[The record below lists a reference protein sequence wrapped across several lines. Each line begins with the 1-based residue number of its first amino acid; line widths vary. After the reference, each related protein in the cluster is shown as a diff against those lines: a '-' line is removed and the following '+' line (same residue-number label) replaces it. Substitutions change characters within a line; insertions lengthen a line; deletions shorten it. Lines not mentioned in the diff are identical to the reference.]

1 MFAHNVNNIS
11 NLAQQQVQQSRVKVS
26 IANWQNGS
34 MQDLLNFI
42 SRHTRV
48 SLMQASVQGQLVVG
62 YVNNSQQAQEVRKWN
77 GAKFAGNNLKI
88 EIDTTGSNGATA
100 NNGGTSSTV
109 QFLKGIILK
118 RYDRQNKMLN
128 LGDLI
133 NDPELANN
141 NMFSTM
147 ARQSKVIPAIL
158 KVASTEEEL
167 KYVESLNLANNNL
180 KDLVSISNLP
190 LIFNNL
196 KNLCLANNNFTRFQ
210 TFTQWKNK
218 FTHLREMLMVNNP
231 ICNDRMYRSEMLN
244 IFPKLAVLDN
254 NMVRNEVKL
263 KSVFSIMPILN
274 PQQPGATAS
283 KFQPF
288 FFESQDIS
296 NVSTNFITNFLN
308 CWDQD
313 RTQLLNLY
321 TPQSQ
326 FSISTDSSIP
336 SSTVKDADQTP
347 SFGHYLSTSRNFTK
361 ISTPKLLQER
371 LATGQEQI
379 NTLFNSIPKTK
390 HYLMENPNDYSVEAV
405 TYQQV
410 NGFLVTLHG
419 YFEEVEKPIN
429 DSNNSN
435 GNKKTSMRNKRYNN
449 NGSTSNKRLSKKTFD
464 RTWVI
469 INNAA
474 TNSIIIASDL
484 LTIRSYSLPSW
495 HVEQPPVPMQ
505 TPIPIVSGS
514 VTPSGPASITPVP
527 GMTPGLAMTPGVGM
541 TPVAGTPVVSPH
553 LQLPPDIQ
561 AKLNPIQLELL
572 NKLQL
577 QTKLNSEYTYMLAEQ
592 SAWNFDTAAAA
603 FQSSVANLPPNA
615 FIQG

>member
-1 MFAHNVNNIS
+1 MFSHNVNNIS
-11 NLAQQQVQQSRVKVS
+11 NVAQQQVQQNRVKVT

-48 SLMQASVQGQLVVG
+48 SLMQATVQGQLVVG
-62 YVNNSQQAQEVRKWN
+62 YVNNNQQAQEVKKWN

-88 EIDTTGSNGATA
+88 DIDSTGANGTGA

-109 QFLKGIILK
+109 QFLKNILFK

-128 LGDLI
+128 LGDLV
-133 NDPELANN
+133 NDPELVNN
-141 NMFSTM
+141 NMFSAM

-167 KYVESLNLANNNL
+167 KYIESLNLANNNL
-180 KDLVSISNLP
+180 KDLVPIANLP
-190 LIFNNL
+190 LTFKKL
-196 KNLCLANNNFTRFQ
+196 KNLCLANNSFTRFQ

-218 FTHLREMLMVNNP
+218 FTQIREILMVNNP

-254 NMVRNEVKL
+254 NMIRDEVKL

-274 PQQPGATAS
+274 PQQPNAAPS

-296 NVSTNFITNFLN
+296 NVSTNFISNFLN
-308 CWDQD
+308 FWDLD

-326 FSISTDSSIP
+326 FSVSMDSSIP
-336 SSTVKDADQTP
+336 SSTVKESDQTP
-347 SFGHYLSTSRNFTK
+347 SFGYYISSSRNFTK

-379 NTLFNSIPKTK
+379 NNLFNSIPKTK
-390 HYLMENPNDYSVEAV
+390 HFLMENPNDYSVEAV
-405 TYQQV
+405 TYQNV

-419 YFEEVEKPIN
+419 YFEEVEKPLN
-429 DSNNSN
+429 DSNSNN

-449 NGSTSNKRLSKKTFD
+449 NNTTSNKRLSKKSFD

-469 INNAA
+469 INNTA
-474 TNSIIIASDL
+474 TNSIVIASDL
-484 LTIRSYSLPSW
+484 LTVRAYCQPSW
-495 HVEQPPVPMQ
+495 HVEQPPTPMQ
-505 TPIPIVSGS
+505 APTPNISGTVTPTGS
-514 VTPSGPASITPVP
+514 VGVTPVP
-527 GMTPGLAMTPGVGM
+527 GMMPVVG
-541 TPVAGTPVVSPH
+541 TPVGTPVVSPN
-553 LQLPPDIQ
+553 LQLPPEIQ

-592 SAWNFDTAAAA
+592 SGWNFDTAAAA